1 MKAKSFLLLFVAG
14 LAPIASAANITW
26 DGGGD
31 ATSLELNTNWAGDV
45 PPNVATP
52 DTAVF
57 DGTAAGNLSLGY
69 ATGLGG
75 VAGNTGINLNL
86 TATQTGSVSIDS
98 STNTAIRI
106 NNVTLDSG
114 SGAFALGNGTGSGA
128 TAFAI
133 TLGGAVNQ
141 THVWSNNSTA
151 AATIG
156 SDVLFGLGGGGDHA
170 LNFSGSGNWSVGNA
184 LQVAA
189 GQLALMKTGTG
200 ELALSG
206 GGSFN
211 NAGLALFG
219 AIQCAALK
227 EGTTRITAGTYTCNS
242 KEFTVGGLDT
252 GAGTNT
258 QLIMDAGA
266 LTAVSWLSIGKG
278 NGNGTATSAL
288 VLNNAATV
296 STTNISMGWM
306 QTNTVGPKVSATL
319 NGTSSITLTGTAH
332 IAESNA
338 SSATLTLND
347 GSSFSMTGTPGSD
360 NQRNL
365 GLGGSATIN
374 INGTATFTDASTRF
388 LSLGRDNGTGTV
400 NMTGGT
406 FNKSA
411 GELRVGTTGTNG
423 AYTATGTFYMSG
435 GTANAG
441 ALTVGR
447 GNNNQALV
455 NGTVTVAGGTFNA
468 GATGD
473 MIIGY
478 AGAGNTGTLNV
489 AGGTFNASTT
499 ATRWFHVGYWDT
511 TKGVVNI
518 SSGNLNLNRS
528 TSIKFNRGTG
538 TGANVIT
545 QSGGNVTFFSD
556 LATTVGGTGA
566 LDMMLG
572 GAAAS
577 SATYHLD
584 GGTLAVPQIIST
596 TNNGTRTFNFN
607 GGTLKATG
615 NQAAFMNLG
624 TGNAFANI
632 RNGGA
637 IINTNG
643 FDVTIAQPLQ
653 HSNVVGD
660 NAIDGGLAKQGN
672 GRLTLSSAATYTGP
686 TTVNGGTLA
695 LGAAASINTS
705 AAITI
710 NGAGAKLL
718 QTSGTAITPTV
729 ALTSGAVDGTGAID
743 SLTVADAAA
752 NTISAGNGGIG
763 TLSVGSLT
771 FGGAATINVRTNAT
785 GVDQSIDALTLSTS
799 GTSAITINATNSSG
813 FWTSG
818 TDYPVLTYGTYGITG
833 TTHFALGS
841 VPNLNPNQ
849 SAELINTG
857 TAIAIR
863 VTGESLVWTG
873 AANSNWT
880 TAPVGGA
887 KNWSYLG
894 SGIEFSTNSPVIF
907 DDSASL
913 FSVNLAENIS
923 PSAIVFSNSANDYTL
938 SSTGGFGLAAGGMIL
953 NGTAKVTIATN
964 NTSTGAIT
972 INDGTLEVTGSVAA
986 SSQISNN
993 GSLILNP
1000 TVSQTYSNPI
1010 TGTGAIEKAGAAALT
1025 LSGAN
1030 TFTGNFTLNGGQL
1043 NLNSA
1048 AALGAGAGSITL
1060 NSATLDNTSGTPV
1073 NLTPNK
1079 PATLNANLTFLG
1091 SNNLYLSN
1099 GAVTLTDS
1107 RTFDIQAGIFGC
1119 GAVGDNA
1126 SGYSLTKTGPGTL
1139 VLNGGNIAGNLDI
1152 QAGIV
1157 GVNQDFLA
1165 GAPIGTGILE
1175 NAGNVGTK
1183 WTFWYGPS
1191 DVTSNLLIRNN
1202 DGTHTRQLGI
1212 VKRGSGTLTLTN
1224 PSNNA
1229 TANLAVDSGKLV
1241 VNAGSYGGRNDD
1253 GSTNTGLTSIIGNT
1267 AGANAVLE
1275 INGATVNYNN
1285 RSAAGA
1291 EAWRSTLDIGSNA
1304 TGAGALKLTSGSLSA
1319 NMQLALGRNGAYG
1332 GMVQTDGTT
1341 NVGGFLALGLNASP
1355 AVLNLAGGTFNQAGP
1370 VTSGAGAGSV
1380 AVINLSGTANY
1391 NQTSVGDLGLW
1402 LGENGTGILNLSG
1415 NASLSIASGN
1425 NGVQLGRLASGT
1437 GIANLLGGTLTTKAV
1452 YKGTGTGTLNFNGG
1466 KLAAN
1471 TANTAFVAGLNH
1483 AYVYPGGGAIDNGG
1497 NAVTIAQALEAPT
1510 GNGVSAAGLTVSG
1523 GGYIAPPVVTIGGD
1537 GTGATAVAEID
1548 ANGNL
1553 TGITVTNP
1561 GVDYMNITVSLSGGG
1576 VGNTGA
1582 VSGSASFVANA
1593 SGGLT
1598 YSGAGTTTLTGVN
1611 TYTGNSTVNSG
1622 TTLVLADNAGLK
1634 FTPGANGVC
1643 NKVTG
1648 AGSAF
1653 LYGDFTIDLSG
1664 AAVSNGNSW
1673 TLVDTASRNFDPLLF
1688 TVNGFT
1694 EVSQGVHQLVDGA
1707 NTWTFSEATG
1717 ALTLS
1722 VAAPSGYASWTAA
1735 KGLTAGVN
1743 DGPSQDPDHD
1753 GLNNLLEFVLDGDPL
1768 ANSAGVAPSVA
1779 RSGSN
1784 LILTFKRRDDSEAE
1798 VAVKVESSPSLG
1810 TGTWTTYAT
1819 IGATDGANYTVAE
1832 NAADPDL
1839 ITVTIPITGD
1849 KAFYRVSATKP

>member
-1 MKAKSFLLLFVAG
+1 MKAKSILPFIVAG
-14 LAPIASAANITW
+14 LAPLASAANITW

-31 ATSLELNTNWAGDV
+31 ATTLELNTNWTGDV
-45 PPNVATP
+45 LPNVATP

-57 DGTAAGNLSLGY
+57 DGTAAGSLSLVY
-69 ATGLGG
+69 AAGLGG

-98 STNTAIRI
+98 ATNTALRI
-106 NNVTLDSG
+106 NNVTLDAG

-151 AATIG
+151 AATVG

-170 LNFSGSGNWSVGNA
+170 LNITGSGNWSVGNA

-189 GQLALMKTGTG
+189 GQFALMKTGTG
-200 ELALSG
+200 ELSLSG
-206 GGSFN
+206 GGNLN

-219 AIQCAALK
+219 AVQCAALK

-258 QLIMDAGA
+258 QLIMDGGA
-266 LTAVSWLSIGKG
+266 LTAVNWLSIGKG

-296 STTNISMGWM
+296 SSANISMGWM

-365 GLGGSATIN
+365 GLGGAATIN

-388 LSLGRDNGTGTV
+388 LSLGRDNGTGTI

-455 NGTVTVAGGTFNA
+455 NGTVTVNGGTFNA
-468 GATGD
+468 GASGD
-473 MIIGY
+473 VIIGY
-478 AGAGNTGTLNV
+478 AGAGNTGTLNIS
-489 AGGTFNASTT
+489 GGTFNAGTT

-518 SSGNLNLNRS
+518 SNGNLNLNRN

-556 LATTVGGTGA
+556 LATTVGGTGN
-566 LDMMLG
+566 LDMMYG

-577 SATYHLD
+577 NTTYHLD

-615 NQAAFMNLG
+615 NQAAFMSLG
-624 TGNAFANI
+624 TGSAFANL

-637 IINTNG
+637 VIDTNG

-653 HSNVVGD
+653 HSNVAGD
-660 NAIDGGLAKQGN
+660 NAIDGGLSKQGN
-672 GRLTLSSAATYTGP
+672 GKLTLSSAATYTGA

-705 AAITI
+705 AAIAI
-710 NGAGAKLL
+710 NGTGAKLL

-729 ALTSGAVDGTGAID
+729 TLTSGAVDGTGGID
-743 SLTVADAAA
+743 TLIVADAASNA
-752 NTISAGNGGIG
+752 ISAGNGGIG
-763 TLSVGSLT
+763 TLSVGTLT
-771 FGGAATINVRTNAT
+771 FGGAAMLNVRTNAT

-799 GTSAITINATNSSG
+799 GTSPITINATNSSG

-818 TDYPVLTYGTYGITG
+818 TDYPVLTYGTYGVADAS
-833 TTHFALGS
+833 HFALGP

-849 SAELINTG
+849 SAELVNTG

-873 AANSNWT
+873 GVNSDWT
-880 TAPVGGA
+880 TTPIGGA
-887 KNWSYLG
+887 KNWNYQG

-913 FSVNLAENIS
+913 FTVNLAENVS
-923 PSAIVFSNSANDYTL
+923 PSAVVFSNSGNDYTL
-938 SSTGGFGLAAGGMIL
+938 SSTGGFGLATGGIIL

-986 SSQISNN
+986 SSQISNSS
-993 GSLILNP
+993 SLILNP
-1000 TVSQTYSNPI
+1000 VVAQTYPNPI
-1010 TGTGAIEKAGAAALT
+1010 SGAGGIEKAGGAALT

-1030 TFTGNFTLNGGQL
+1030 TFTGNFTLTSGTL

-1048 AALGAGAGSITL
+1048 GALGAAPGTFVL
-1060 NSATLDNTSGTPV
+1060 NGGTLDNTSGVEVVMTG
-1073 NLTPNK
+1073 NK
-1079 PATLNANLTFLG
+1079 PQTWNADVTFTGTNSLNMG
-1091 SNNLYLSN
+1091 N
-1099 GAVTLTDS
+1099 GAVALAAS
-1107 RTFDIQAGIFGC
+1107 RTVNVLANKLYVGAIGDAAAGYG
-1119 GAVGDNA
+1119 
-1126 SGYSLTKTGPGTL
+1126 LTKTGNGTL
-1139 VLNGGNIAGNLDI
+1139 VVNGGNIGGNLDV
-1152 QAGIV
+1152 QNGIV
-1157 GVNQDFLA
+1157 GTNQDFL
-1165 GAPIGTGILE
+1165 GAAPVGTGILE

-1241 VNAGSYGGRNDD
+1241 VSAGTYGGGNDD

-1285 RSAAGA
+1285 RSAAGTD
-1291 EAWRSTLDIGSNA
+1291 AWRSTLDIGSNA
-1304 TGAGALKLTSGSLSA
+1304 TGAGALKLNSGSLST
-1319 NMQLALGRNGAYG
+1319 NMQLGIGRNGAYG

-1341 NVGGFLALGLNASP
+1341 TVGGFLALGLNASP
-1355 AVLNLAGGTFNQAGP
+1355 AVLNLAGGTFNQLGP

-1380 AVINLSGTANY
+1380 GVISLSGTASY

-1415 NASLSIASGN
+1415 SASVSIVAGN
-1425 NGVQLGRLASGT
+1425 NGVQLGRLASGN

-1452 YKGTGTGTLNFNGG
+1452 AKGAGTGTLNFNGG

-1483 AYVYPGGGAIDNGG
+1483 AYVYPGGGTIDNGG

-1510 GNGVSAAGLTVSG
+1510 GNGVSASGLTVSG

-1548 ANGNL
+1548 PSGNL
-1553 TGITVTNP
+1553 TGITITNP

-1576 VGNTGA
+1576 VGNTGS
-1582 VSGSASFVANA
+1582 VSGSASFVANT
-1593 SGGLT
+1593 SGGVS

-1611 TYTGNSTVNSG
+1611 TYTGNSTVSSG

-1634 FTPGANGVC
+1634 FVPGANGVC
-1643 NKVTG
+1643 NKLTG

-1664 AAVSNGNSW
+1664 AALANGNSW
-1673 TLVDTASRNFDPLLF
+1673 TLVDTSSRNFDPLLF

-1707 NTWTFSEATG
+1707 NTWTFSESTG
-1717 ALTLS
+1717 ALTLA
-1722 VAAPSGYASWTAA
+1722 VAAPSGYAAWAGM

-1743 DGPSQDPDHD
+1743 DGPSQDPDAD

-1768 ANSAGVAPSVA
+1768 ANSAAVAPSVT

-1798 VAVKVESSPSLG
+1798 VAVKVETSPNLG
-1810 TGTWTTYAT
+1810 TGTWNTYAT
-1819 IGATDGANYTVAE
+1819 IGATSGANYTVAE

-1849 KAFYRVSATKP
+1849 KAFYRVSSTKP